1 LNPPPSARSVFLRYY
16 LPVVLWAVVIA
27 GLSTS
32 GFGSPFTLKVLRA
45 VNAVLDLGFSP
56 DQLWRMNAVVRKL
69 GHVTE
74 YFILGLLLWRA
85 LRRGR
90 QEAWRWSWALGTLAL
105 GAVWAGL
112 DELHQRFERG
122 RGSSLVDV
130 GWDSLGLLL
139 ALVVLLLLSRRKRM
153 ASRNEREGTTS
164 VVPKDAPT
172 QERL

>member
-1 LNPPPSARSVFLRYY
+1 VSEALTTRSVVLRYY
-16 LPVVLWAVVIA
+16 LPVILWAAVIA

-32 GFGSPFTLKVLRA
+32 GFDTSFTLKVLRA
-45 VNAVLDLGFSP
+45 ATDFLGLGFSLV
-56 DQLWRMNAVVRKL
+56 QLRGINAAVRKL

-74 YFILGLLLWRA
+74 YFILALLLWRA

-90 QEAWRWSWALGTLAL
+90 EEPWRWSWALGTLAL
-105 GAVWAGL
+105 GAAWAGL

-139 ALVVLLLLSRRKRM
+139 ALVVLYILARRNK
-153 ASRNEREGTTS
+153 EG
-164 VVPKDAPT
+164 KA
-172 QERL
+172 

>member
-1 LNPPPSARSVFLRYY
+1 MSSPDSVRSIVLRYY
-16 LPVVLWAVVIA
+16 LPVVLWAAVIA

-32 GFGSPFTLKVLRA
+32 GFDTSFTLKVLRA
-45 VNAVLDLGFSP
+45 ANDLLELGFSLT
-56 DQLWRMNAVVRKL
+56 QLRGINAVVRKL

-74 YFILGLLLWRA
+74 YFILALLLWRA

-90 QEAWRWSWALGTLAL
+90 GEAWRWSWALGTLAL
-105 GAVWAGL
+105 GAAWAGL

-139 ALVVLLLLSRRKRM
+139 ALALLFVLAWRKGT
-153 ASRNEREGTTS
+153 AQPEREGTTS
-164 VVPKDAPT
+164 VVPQRQA
-172 QERL
+172 ERDRL